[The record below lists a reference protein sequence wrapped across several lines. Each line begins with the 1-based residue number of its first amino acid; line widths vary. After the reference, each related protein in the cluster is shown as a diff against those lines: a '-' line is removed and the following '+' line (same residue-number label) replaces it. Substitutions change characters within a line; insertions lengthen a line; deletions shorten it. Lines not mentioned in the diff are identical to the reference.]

1 MRLIFIDTETQ
12 QAIVNLPVVIKDEQ
26 YFVDTSSSVYKTFD
40 FMIDC
45 ALYCINDGDMT
56 FGTYDNEND
65 KPLAEW
71 YLIENYCE
79 VAEVENGFVAQFF
92 DDDDC
97 ITHDSFYP
105 TWKEVE
111 QGCDTYIKAG
121 LFGSYVS

>member
-1 MRLIFIDTETQ
+1 MKLVFIDKETQ
-12 QAIVNLPVVIKDEQ
+12 TVIVNLPITVKKNQ
-26 YFVDTSSSVYKTFD
+26 YSVDTNSPIYQTYD

-45 ALYCINDGDMT
+45 ALYCLNDGSMT
-56 FGTYDNEND
+56 FGTYDDDND

-79 VAEVENGFVAQFF
+79 VAKVENGFVAQFF
-92 DDDDC
+92 NDDDC
-97 ITHDSFYP
+97 ITHDSFYS

-111 QGCDTYIKAG
+111 MGCDTYIKAG